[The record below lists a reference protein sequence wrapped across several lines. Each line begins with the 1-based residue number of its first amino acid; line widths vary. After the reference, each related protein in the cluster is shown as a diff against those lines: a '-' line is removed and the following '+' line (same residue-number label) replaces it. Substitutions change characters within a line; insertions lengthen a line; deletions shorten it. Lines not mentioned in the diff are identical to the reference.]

1 MRREVEKMEK
11 EMPPVAVH
19 MKTSTER
26 TGNDYQA
33 LHEWLDNDPEM
44 KAERHDVSRIY
55 EYGIII
61 EEKFG
66 KEGLEEYVRHISDDI
81 KARFRH
87 LKDELDASIDET
99 LWCFG
104 VR

>member
-1 MRREVEKMEK
+1 MRLKAEKKEK

-19 MKTSTER
+19 MKTSSER
-26 TGNDYQA
+26 TGKDYKA
-33 LHEWLDNDPEM
+33 LHEWLDDDPEM
-44 KAERHDVSRIY
+44 KAERHDITRIY
-55 EYGIII
+55 EYGKMI

-66 KEGLEEYVRHISDDI
+66 KEGLQEYVRHIYDDI

-87 LKDELDASIDET
+87 LQDDLDMSLAET
-99 LWCFG
+99 LSYFG